1 MKGFG
6 SGGRGMLSLG
16 DPVRVQGTG
25 IYKLSHGHVAR
36 ISMPVD
42 KQAKKGAI
50 ILVERLLPLII
61 IKR

>member
-1 MKGFG
+1 MRSFG
-6 SGGRGMLSLG
+6 SRGRGMLSLG

-25 IYKLSHGHVAR
+25 NYKLSHGHVR

-50 ILVERLLPLII
+50 ILVERLLTLII